1 MNKNLF
7 AIFLIVVSVIFGNTM
22 IVFIKLSQFE
32 INVFTAGFLRFFLG
46 LLIISPYILKT
57 KFNVF
62 KTNNLKIHLLRS
74 SLNFP
79 AMYLAFASFT
89 LVPLEKLSAL
99 HFVVPLFVTVLA
111 VIFLKEK
118 IYLYR
123 ISALVIGFIGM
134 LIILRPGYIDITLGV
149 QMILIS
155 SLIWSVVIIL
165 TKQLTKED
173 NAITILA
180 YQYVFMSIFSFIVVL
195 FFWQTPSYLTL
206 IYTFFAAICGTV
218 FHISLNHAYKLVDVT
233 VTQPFS
239 FLGLIV
245 ASIYG
250 YFLFSEKPDI
260 LTWVGGVVVFIGVL
274 IITIRELQLKKNIT
288 TKYLNINS

>member
-1 MNKNLF
+1 M
-7 AIFLIVVSVIFGNTM
+7 V
-22 IVFIKLSQFE
+22 VFIKLSQFE

-46 LLIISPYILKT
+46 LLIISPYILKK

-79 AMYLAFASFT
+79 AMYLAFASFS

-123 ISALVIGFIGM
+123 ISALVVGFIGM

-149 QMILIS
+149 QMVLIS

-195 FFWQTPSYLTL
+195 FFCHPPSYLTL
-206 IYTFFAAICGTV
+206 IYIFFAAICGPV
-218 FHISLNHAYKLVDVT
+218 FHISLNHAYKLVDVI

-274 IITIRELQLKKNIT
+274 IITIRELQLKKNIA
-288 TKYLNINS
+288 TKNLNINS

>member
-1 MNKNLF
+1 M
-7 AIFLIVVSVIFGNTM
+7 V
-22 IVFIKLSQFE
+22 VFIKLSQFE

-46 LLIISPYILKT
+46 LLIIIPYILKT

-79 AMYLAFASFT
+79 AMYLAFASFS

-123 ISALVIGFIGM
+123 ISALVVGFIGM

-155 SLIWSVVIIL
+155 SFIWSVVIIL

-173 NAITILA
+173 SAITILA

-206 IYTFFAAICGTV
+206 IYMFFAAICGTI
-218 FHISLNHAYKLVDVT
+218 FHISLNHAYKLVDVI

>member
-1 MNKNLF
+1 
-7 AIFLIVVSVIFGNTM
+7 M

-46 LLIISPYILKT
+46 LLIIIPYILKT

-99 HFVVPLFVTVLA
+99 HFVVPLLVTVLA

-149 QMILIS
+149 QMVLIS

-206 IYTFFAAICGTV
+206 IYIL
-218 FHISLNHAYKLVDVT
+218 I
-233 VTQPFS
+233 PF
-239 FLGLIV
+239 
-245 ASIYG
+245 
-250 YFLFSEKPDI
+250 
-260 LTWVGGVVVFIGVL
+260 
-274 IITIRELQLKKNIT
+274 ITL
-288 TKYLNINS
+288 

>member
-89 LVPLEKLSAL
+89 LVPLEK
-99 HFVVPLFVTVLA
+99 
-111 VIFLKEK
+111 

-149 QMILIS
+149 QMVLIS

>member
-32 INVFTAGFLRFFLG
+32 IDVFTAGFLRFFLG
-46 LLIISPYILKT
+46 LLIISPYIVKT
-57 KFNVF
+57 KFKVF

-149 QMILIS
+149 QMVLVS

-180 YQYVFMSIFSFIVVL
+180 YQYVFMSVLSFIVVL
-195 FFWQTPSYLTL
+195 FFWQTPSYLIL

-288 TKYLNINS
+288 AKYLNINS

>member
-1 MNKNLF
+1 
-7 AIFLIVVSVIFGNTM
+7 M

-74 SLNFP
+74 SLNLP

-149 QMILIS
+149 QMVLIS
-155 SLIWSVVIIL
+155 S
-165 TKQLTKED
+165 
-173 NAITILA
+173 
-180 YQYVFMSIFSFIVVL
+180 
-195 FFWQTPSYLTL
+195 
-206 IYTFFAAICGTV
+206 
-218 FHISLNHAYKLVDVT
+218 
-233 VTQPFS
+233 
-239 FLGLIV
+239 
-245 ASIYG
+245 
-250 YFLFSEKPDI
+250 
-260 LTWVGGVVVFIGVL
+260 
-274 IITIRELQLKKNIT
+274 
-288 TKYLNINS
+288 